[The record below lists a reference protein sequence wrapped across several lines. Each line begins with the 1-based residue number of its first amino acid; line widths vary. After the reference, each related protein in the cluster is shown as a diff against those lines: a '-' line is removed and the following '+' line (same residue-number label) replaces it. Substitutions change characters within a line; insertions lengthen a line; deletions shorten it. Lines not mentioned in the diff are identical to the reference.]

1 MAGAIS
7 LVKNPLTIIA
17 MFAGIAEV
25 SGTAI
30 LPWIAEPNQKIYI
43 YFLMFFPTFLVSLF
57 FFTLHKKS
65 ESLYA
70 PSDFVDEKNYMTLIG
85 LQGISITS
93 PLNKNDVPNA
103 SILEEEIIPEN
114 NAVAGKDEKSRQ
126 ESESAKQDD
135 KYFSVGTIIPSLKK
149 YPLNSIS
156 EPVDKKEKMLKKL
169 GGEVSYMAFQ
179 YAESKLD
186 VSFDVD
192 KTEMRNEFGYH
203 NFDGAYYPPI
213 SNGVLTGEI
222 IFLEINVFSTLRSA
236 NILSMLDLINESWRH
251 FKGFRIYLVYVITA
265 KNNDEMNSFIK
276 QISKIKSKANFP
288 IEIDIITVDE
298 LKYKCGKGKN
308 ANQ

>member
-17 MFAGIAEV
+17 MFAGLAEV

-30 LPWIAEPNQKIYI
+30 LPWIAEPNQNIYI

-57 FFTLHKKS
+57 FFTLHKKP

-85 LQGISITS
+85 QQGISITS
-93 PLNKNDVPNA
+93 PLNKNDAPNA
-103 SILEEEIIPEN
+103 SILEEEITPKNNEVTGKAEN
-114 NAVAGKDEKSRQ
+114 SRQ
-126 ESESAKQDD
+126 ESEPTEQDD
-135 KYFSVGTIIPSLKK
+135 KYFSVGSITPSLKK
-149 YPLNSIS
+149 RPLKSVS
-156 EPVDKKEKMLKKL
+156 EPVDKKKKTLKKL
-169 GGEVSYMAFQ
+169 GNEVSYMAFQ

-192 KTEMRNEFGYH
+192 KTEMRNEIGHH

-222 IFLEINVFSTLRSA
+222 IFLEIKVFSSLRSD
-236 NILSMLDLINESWRH
+236 NTLSMLDLINESWRH
-251 FKGFRIYLVYVITA
+251 FKGFRVYFVYVITA
-265 KNNDEMNSFIK
+265 KNNDETNSFMK
-276 QISKIKSKANFP
+276 QISIVKSKANFP
-288 IEIDIITVDE
+288 VEIDVITLDE
-298 LKYKCGKGKN
+298 LKYKIGNGKN
-308 ANQ
+308 DNQ